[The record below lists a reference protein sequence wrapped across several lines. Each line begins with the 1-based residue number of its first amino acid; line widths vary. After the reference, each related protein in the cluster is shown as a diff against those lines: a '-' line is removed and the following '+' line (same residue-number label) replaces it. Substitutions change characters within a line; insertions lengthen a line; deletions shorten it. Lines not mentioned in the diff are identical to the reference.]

1 VAEIIV
7 VLHLAF
13 VVFVMVGGLL
23 ALRWPRAI
31 WLHVPAA
38 LWGVL
43 IELSGWTCPL
53 TPLENQ
59 LRQRQGQ
66 AGYQGDFVARY
77 LVPVLYPEG
86 LTHTHQM
93 FLGGLALAVNIGV
106 YVFVF
111 LRLPRR
117 SIAKDI

>member
-1 VAEIIV
+1 
-7 VLHLAF
+7 
-13 VVFVMVGGLL
+13 
-23 ALRWPRAI
+23 
-31 WLHVPAA
+31 
-38 LWGVL
+38 
-43 IELSGWTCPL
+43 L

-93 FLGGLALAVNIGV
+93 FLGGLALAVNIAA

-111 LRLPRR
+111 LRPPRR